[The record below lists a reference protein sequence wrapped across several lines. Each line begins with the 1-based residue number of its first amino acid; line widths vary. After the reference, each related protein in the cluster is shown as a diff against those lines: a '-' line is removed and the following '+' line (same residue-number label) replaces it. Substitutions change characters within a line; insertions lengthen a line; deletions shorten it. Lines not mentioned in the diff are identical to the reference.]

1 MVRPPMITAV
11 PHLLLYSPFLSLFF
25 YFYFMFYFIYLFIY
39 FFSPF
44 PSTRRILSAAGM
56 NSVERSP
63 PKKKKRKKNHY
74 GALFESDIRG
84 FCYRWSCARMPKPVK
99 DILSM
104 TQAPYKYAL
113 QI

>member
-25 YFYFMFYFIYLFIY
+25 YFYFMFYFIYLFIF

-63 PKKKKRKKNHY
+63 PKKKKKKKTTMVHCLSPISVAFATA
-74 GALFESDIRG
+74 GAVLGCRNPSRT
-84 FCYRWSCARMPKPVK
+84 YS
-99 DILSM
+99 
-104 TQAPYKYAL
+104 Q
-113 QI
+113 